1 MITFAGS
8 TLVFR
13 LSLEREKTEEWKIFI
28 DDKYTH
34 KIE

>member
-1 MITFAGS
+1 MITFADS
-8 TLVFR
+8 TLVFC
-13 LSLEREKTEEWKIFI
+13 LSLESEKTEERKIFI